1 MRKALEFPRIDEG
14 KLDAVEALIAA
25 IADKEPGTAGAELE
39 DLAALTGKVH
49 TDVEF
54 AEYWSWTDLDT
65 LARLTLAPEPPCV
78 PDLSREELVELVEI
92 IQHCSVT
99 GREWAMRYYTA
110 LLRRSL
116 SLPNVMDFVAS
127 GEDVEVIAEK
137 LLQAARSAAHRGGG
151 PARGPRRPRRCRAPL
166 FTCAAAAQPVSH
178 TGVCYFQRA
187 KRRKKGLFFMQKGRN
202 TEQSPQLFAHL

>member
-65 LARLTLAPEPPCV
+65 LARLTLTPEPPCI

-116 SLPNVMDFVAS
+116 SLPQGRVEDDLDKGIPAKCNVFDILHS
-127 GEDVEVIAEK
+127 
-137 LLQAARSAAHRGGG
+137 SS
-151 PARGPRRPRRCRAPL
+151 RRCCDNADFL
-166 FTCAAAAQPVSH
+166 
-178 TGVCYFQRA
+178 YI
-187 KRRKKGLFFMQKGRN
+187 RRNRLLVLRGKH
-202 TEQSPQLFAHL
+202 AHLFQFCF

>member
-65 LARLTLAPEPPCV
+65 LARLTLTPEPPCI

-110 LLRRSL
+110 LLR
-116 SLPNVMDFVAS
+116 
-127 GEDVEVIAEK
+127 
-137 LLQAARSAAHRGGG
+137 
-151 PARGPRRPRRCRAPL
+151 
-166 FTCAAAAQPVSH
+166 PVS
-178 TGVCYFQRA
+178 GF
-187 KRRKKGLFFMQKGRN
+187 K
-202 TEQSPQLFAHL
+202 

>member
-65 LARLTLAPEPPCV
+65 LARLTLTPEPPCI

-137 LLQAARSAAHRGGG
+137 LLQAHAVIASRAL
-151 PARGPRRPRRCRAPL
+151 RRRAEGL
-166 FTCAAAAQPVSH
+166 
-178 TGVCYFQRA
+178 
-187 KRRKKGLFFMQKGRN
+187 LFFVPLLP
-202 TEQSPQLFAHL
+202 SACPQLALRGLRHGRKMAWHRRLCLVLHLAPPPLVKPVFLHGV

>member
-65 LARLTLAPEPPCV
+65 LARLTPAGN
-78 PDLSREELVELVEI
+78 
-92 IQHCSVT
+92 
-99 GREWAMRYYTA
+99 GRCATT
-110 LLRRSL
+110 
-116 SLPNVMDFVAS
+116 
-127 GEDVEVIAEK
+127 
-137 LLQAARSAAHRGGG
+137 
-151 PARGPRRPRRCRAPL
+151 RRC
-166 FTCAAAAQPVSH
+166 CAAPSPCPMSWTLWPPV
-178 TGVCYFQRA
+178 
-187 KRRKKGLFFMQKGRN
+187 KM
-202 TEQSPQLFAHL
+202 

>member
-65 LARLTLAPEPPCV
+65 LARLTLAPEPVSP
-78 PDLSREELVELVEI
+78 
-92 IQHCSVT
+92 
-99 GREWAMRYYTA
+99 
-110 LLRRSL
+110 
-116 SLPNVMDFVAS
+116 
-127 GEDVEVIAEK
+127 
-137 LLQAARSAAHRGGG
+137 
-151 PARGPRRPRRCRAPL
+151 
-166 FTCAAAAQPVSH
+166 TCP
-178 TGVCYFQRA
+178 
-187 KRRKKGLFFMQKGRN
+187 GRN
-202 TEQSPQLFAHL
+202 W

>member
-65 LARLTLAPEPPCV
+65 LARPCI

-137 LLQAARSAAHRGGG
+137 LLQAAR
-151 PARGPRRPRRCRAPL
+151 
-166 FTCAAAAQPVSH
+166 
-178 TGVCYFQRA
+178 
-187 KRRKKGLFFMQKGRN
+187 
-202 TEQSPQLFAHL
+202 

>member
-65 LARLTLAPEPPCV
+65 LG
-78 PDLSREELVELVEI
+78 SGS
-92 IQHCSVT
+92 H
-99 GREWAMRYYTA
+99 W
-110 LLRRSL
+110 RR
-116 SLPNVMDFVAS
+116 N
-127 GEDVEVIAEK
+127 
-137 LLQAARSAAHRGGG
+137 R
-151 PARGPRRPRRCRAPL
+151 
-166 FTCAAAAQPVSH
+166 PVSL
-178 TGVCYFQRA
+178 TCP
-187 KRRKKGLFFMQKGRN
+187 GRN
-202 TEQSPQLFAHL
+202 W

>member
-1 MRKALEFPRIDEG
+1 M
-14 KLDAVEALIAA
+14 EALIAA

-39 DLAALTGKVH
+39 DLPLSRAKSTLMWNLP
-49 TDVEF
+49 
-54 AEYWSWTDLDT
+54 EYWSWTDLDT
-65 LARLTLAPEPPCV
+65 LARLTLTPEPPCI

-137 LLQAARSAAHRGGG
+137 LLQAAR
-151 PARGPRRPRRCRAPL
+151 
-166 FTCAAAAQPVSH
+166 
-178 TGVCYFQRA
+178 
-187 KRRKKGLFFMQKGRN
+187 
-202 TEQSPQLFAHL
+202 

>member
-127 GEDVEVIAEK
+127 GEDVEWRS
-137 LLQAARSAAHRGGG
+137 LQKSCSRRPGKRLSNTSRGS
-151 PARGPRRPRRCRAPL
+151 RRPRWCREPL

>member
-54 AEYWSWTDLDT
+54 AGILELDGPGHIGTAHTD
-65 LARLTLAPEPPCV
+65 AEPPCI

-137 LLQAARSAAHRGGG
+137 LLQAAR
-151 PARGPRRPRRCRAPL
+151 
-166 FTCAAAAQPVSH
+166 
-178 TGVCYFQRA
+178 
-187 KRRKKGLFFMQKGRN
+187 
-202 TEQSPQLFAHL
+202 

>member
-1 MRKALEFPRIDEG
+1 MSMINKEIDDFTVQAFHNDDFETVTKDDVLG
-14 KLDAVEALIAA
+14 KWSVFFFYP
-25 IADKEPGTAGAELE
+25 ADFTFVCPTELE

-137 LLQAARSAAHRGGG
+137 LLQAAR
-151 PARGPRRPRRCRAPL
+151 
-166 FTCAAAAQPVSH
+166 
-178 TGVCYFQRA
+178 
-187 KRRKKGLFFMQKGRN
+187 
-202 TEQSPQLFAHL
+202 

>member
-65 LARLTLAPEPPCV
+65 LARLTLTPEPPCI

-92 IQHCSVT
+92 IHDGAGSRFSPV
-99 GREWAMRYYTA
+99 
-110 LLRRSL
+110 LRLPSL
-116 SLPNVMDFVAS
+116 SAILEYATS
-127 GEDVEVIAEK
+127 SEQSAEK
-137 LLQAARSAAHRGGG
+137 KDSFLCKKAGIQNRVPSYLRTYNKKK
-151 PARGPRRPRRCRAPL
+151 PL
-166 FTCAAAAQPVSH
+166 AFTDFYTV
-178 TGVCYFQRA
+178 
-187 KRRKKGLFFMQKGRN
+187 
-202 TEQSPQLFAHL
+202 

>member
-65 LARLTLAPEPPCV
+65 LARLTLTPEPPCI

-110 LLRRSL
+110 LLRRSHHHQ
-116 SLPNVMDFVAS
+116 
-127 GEDVEVIAEK
+127 GC
-137 LLQAARSAAHRGGG
+137 
-151 PARGPRRPRRCRAPL
+151 ARGRAGRGQGQAGEQGGVGQ
-166 FTCAAAAQPVSH
+166 TAAEAV
-178 TGVCYFQRA
+178 RA
-187 KRRKKGLFFMQKGRN
+187 GALMLLRLIDPTDRNQEHSEHRKRAFKQ
-202 TEQSPQLFAHL
+202 

>member
-137 LLQAARSAAHRGGG
+137 LLRRPGKRLSNTSRGS
-151 PARGPRRPRRCRAPL
+151 RRPRRCREPL

>member
-65 LARLTLAPEPPCV
+65 LARLTLTPEPPCI
-78 PDLSREELVELVEI
+78 P
-92 IQHCSVT
+92 
-99 GREWAMRYYTA
+99 GRACGNHPA
-110 LLRRSL
+110 LLCHR
-116 SLPNVMDFVAS
+116 PGMGDA
-127 GEDVEVIAEK
+127 
-137 LLQAARSAAHRGGG
+137 LLHGAA
-151 PARGPRRPRRCRAPL
+151 APL
-166 FTCAAAAQPVSH
+166 PLPAQCH
-178 TGVCYFQRA
+178 
-187 KRRKKGLFFMQKGRN
+187 GLCGLR
-202 TEQSPQLFAHL
+202 

>member
-54 AEYWSWTDLDT
+54 ADLDT
-65 LARLTLAPEPPCV
+65 LARLTLTPEPPCI

-137 LLQAARSAAHRGGG
+137 LLQAAR
-151 PARGPRRPRRCRAPL
+151 
-166 FTCAAAAQPVSH
+166 
-178 TGVCYFQRA
+178 
-187 KRRKKGLFFMQKGRN
+187 
-202 TEQSPQLFAHL
+202 

>member
-1 MRKALEFPRIDEG
+1 MRKALEFPQIDEG

-39 DLAALTGKVH
+39 DLAALTGKAH
-49 TDVEF
+49 TEVEF

-110 LLRRSL
+110 LLRRSSPCPMSWTL
-116 SLPNVMDFVAS
+116 WPPAKMWRSLRKSCSRRPGKQIPSTSRGSRRPQRCREPFFARP
-127 GEDVEVIAEK
+127 A
-137 LLQAARSAAHRGGG
+137 AARSGG
-151 PARGPRRPRRCRAPL
+151 
-166 FTCAAAAQPVSH
+166 Q
-178 TGVCYFQRA
+178 TGVCLLQQA
-187 KRRKKGLFFMQKGRN
+187 KRRKNSPFLCKSRN
-202 TEQSPQLFAHL
+202 AECGVHSFAHL

>member
-65 LARLTLAPEPPCV
+65 LARLTLTPEPPCI

-127 GEDVEVIAEK
+127 GGSRFSPVLRLPSLSAILEYATSSEQSAEK
-137 LLQAARSAAHRGGG
+137 KDSFLCKKAGIQNRVPSYLRTYNKKK
-151 PARGPRRPRRCRAPL
+151 PL
-166 FTCAAAAQPVSH
+166 AFTDFYTV
-178 TGVCYFQRA
+178 
-187 KRRKKGLFFMQKGRN
+187 
-202 TEQSPQLFAHL
+202 

>member
-1 MRKALEFPRIDEG
+1 MRKG
-14 KLDAVEALIAA
+14 VEALIAA

-65 LARLTLAPEPPCV
+65 LARLTLTPEPPCI

-110 LLRRSL
+110 LLRRFKYIPR
-116 SLPNVMDFVAS
+116 LPAPTTVPGAAFHLCCGCPACQPYWSMLLPAS
-127 GEDVEVIAEK
+127 K
-137 LLQAARSAAHRGGG
+137 
-151 PARGPRRPRRCRAPL
+151 APKKRTL
-166 FTCAAAAQPVSH
+166 F
-178 TGVCYFQRA
+178 YA
-187 KRRKKGLFFMQKGRN
+187 KRQEYR
-202 TEQSPQLFAHL
+202 TESPAICALITKRSRWHSQISILSNLL

>member
-65 LARLTLAPEPPCV
+65 LARLTLTPEPPCI

-92 IQHCSVT
+92 IQHCSVP

-110 LLRRSL
+110 LLRRSRRPGKRL
-116 SLPNVMDFVAS
+116 SNTS
-127 GEDVEVIAEK
+127 
-137 LLQAARSAAHRGGG
+137 RGS
-151 PARGPRRPRRCRAPL
+151 RRPRRCREPL

>member
-99 GREWAMRYYTA
+99 GNGRCATTRRCCAAPSPCPMSWTLWPPVKMW
-110 LLRRSL
+110 RSL
-116 SLPNVMDFVAS
+116 QKSCSRRPGKRLSNTS
-127 GEDVEVIAEK
+127 
-137 LLQAARSAAHRGGG
+137 RGS
-151 PARGPRRPRRCRAPL
+151 RRPRRCREPL